1 LLESKDDQVR
11 EAAAQLVGRWKIES
25 LRPQLTE
32 LALAEK
38 TTDMVRQ
45 AALDGL
51 VLLGGRQ
58 TRETL
63 ERLAKKDQPRV
74 VRGLAIVALVA
85 LDVKSAA
92 QLAAAWL
99 ADEKKPMESEKIFT
113 AFIER
118 KNGSAVLAEALKGR
132 ALPADVAKIGARA
145 LRSSG
150 RESPALLEVLTKA
163 GGLSTPKHTLTAQEM
178 AEMVA
183 EVLKH
188 GDPARGEAVFRR
200 KDQACLKCHAIGGA
214 GGQVGPDL
222 ASIGASAPVDYL
234 IESIL
239 LPNKAVKENYHSVVV
254 TTKDGRFVTGI
265 KVREMK
271 TELILRNAEDREV
284 AIPIKEIDDQQLG
297 GSLMPEGLADTLTR
311 GELIDLVRFLSEL
324 GKVGPYSISKSR
336 LVRRWQVIESRSNW
350 EPAYS
355 QVDGT
360 LPLDSVPRPPP
371 IPSPTSGGRAGRG
384 GALGY
389 ARCQLDVSAGGK
401 TKVFLNSAADLT
413 LWLDDEAI
421 KGAEELVLD
430 LKPGLHKLTF
440 AIDLTRRHDGL
451 RCELAELPDSS
462 ARVRIVGGK

>member
-1 LLESKDDQVR
+1 
-11 EAAAQLVGRWKIES
+11 
-25 LRPQLTE
+25 
-32 LALAEK
+32 
-38 TTDMVRQ
+38 
-45 AALDGL
+45 
-51 VLLGGRQ
+51 
-58 TRETL
+58 
-63 ERLAKKDQPRV
+63 
-74 VRGLAIVALVA
+74 
-85 LDVKSAA
+85 
-92 QLAAAWL
+92 
-99 ADEKKPMESEKIFT
+99 
-113 AFIER
+113 
-118 KNGSAVLAEALKGR
+118 LAEALKGR

-265 KVREMK
+265 KVRETK

-336 LVRRWQVIESRSNW
+336 LVRRWQVMESRSNW

-360 LPLDSVPRPPP
+360 LPLDSVPRPDLPK
-371 IPSPTSGGRAGRG
+371 

-451 RCELAELPDSS
+451 RCKLTDLPDSS